1 MAWFMG
7 IDIGSATSKGVITKG
22 SDFFACHVFPSG
34 NNYRMAAQKLR
45 EELLAKGKLSQKEI
59 ACTVA
64 TGRGANNV
72 VFADRQ
78 VADIICCA
86 RGINNIFPSVR
97 TVIDVE
103 DQSSQVIRVDEEG
116 RVVNFAVSEKCA
128 AGSGRFLQVI
138 ANVLR
143 MDLKDIG
150 PLSLKSENPV
160 MFTTGCAV
168 FGETEAISRVAEGTS
183 KEDILGG
190 VHKAIAGKISTLV
203 ERLGSQEQY
212 AISGGGGLDIG
223 LIKAI
228 EDKLGI
234 QLLVPPYPQLV
245 AALGAAIIAT
255 EKCDSHGTAD
265 IGTDSQG

>member
-7 IDIGSATSKGVITKG
+7 IDIGSATSKGVITKDN
-22 SDFFACHVFPSG
+22 DFFAYHVLPSG
-34 NNYRMAAQKLR
+34 TNYRTAAQKLR
-45 EELLAKGKLSQKEI
+45 EDLLAKGNLSQEEI

-72 VFADRQ
+72 LFADRQ

-86 RGINNIFPSVR
+86 RGISSIFPSVR

-116 RVVNFAVSEKCA
+116 RVINFTVSERCA

-143 MDLKDIG
+143 IDPKDIG

-160 MFTTGCAV
+160 IFTTGCAV
-168 FGETEAISRVAEGTS
+168 FGETEAVSRVAEGTS

-190 VHKAIAGKISTLV
+190 VHKALAGKISTLA
-203 ERLGSQEQY
+203 ERLGSEEQY

-223 LIKAI
+223 LIKAV
-228 EDKLGI
+228 EKKLDI
-234 QLLVPPYPQLV
+234 QLLVPPHPQLV
-245 AALGAAIIAT
+245 TALGAVIIAA
-255 EKCDSHGTAD
+255 EKCESYRAAD
-265 IGTDSQG
+265 IGTSSQS

>member
-7 IDIGSATSKGVITKG
+7 IDIGSATSKGVITKDG
-22 SDFFACHVFPSG
+22 DLMVHHLLPSG
-34 NNYRMAAQKLR
+34 TNYKMAAEKLR
-45 EELLAKGKLSQKEI
+45 EELLSKASLYQEQI
-59 ACTVA
+59 AYTVA

-72 VFADRQ
+72 LFADQQ

-86 RGINNIFPSVR
+86 RGISSIFPSVR

-103 DQSSQVIRVDEEG
+103 DQSSQVIRIGEEG
-116 RVVNFAVSEKCA
+116 RVVNFTTSEKCA

-143 MDLKDIG
+143 IDLKDIG

-160 MFTTGCAV
+160 TFTTGCAV
-168 FGETEAISRVAEGTS
+168 FGETEAISRVAEGNS
-183 KEDILGG
+183 KEDILAG
-190 VHKAIAGKISTLV
+190 VHKALAEKICALA
-203 ERLGSQEQY
+203 ERLGLEEEY
-212 AISGGGGLDIG
+212 AITSGGGLDIG

-228 EDKLGI
+228 EGKLGI

-245 AALGAAIIAT
+245 TALGAAIIAA
-255 EKCDSHGTAD
+255 ERCPPKEG
-265 IGTDSQG
+265 

>member
-1 MAWFMG
+1 VAWFVG
-7 IDIGSATSKGVITKG
+7 IDIGSATSKGVIAKDG
-22 SDFFACHVFPSG
+22 DLVAHHLLPSG
-34 NNYRMAAQKLR
+34 TNYKMAAEKLR
-45 EELLAKGKLSQKEI
+45 EELLSEASLSQAEI

-72 VFADRQ
+72 LFADRQ

-103 DQSSQVIRVDEEG
+103 DQSSQVIRIGEEG
-116 RVVNFAVSEKCA
+116 RVVNFTASEKCA

-143 MDLKDIG
+143 IDPKDIG

-160 MFTTGCAV
+160 TFTTGCAV
-168 FGETEAISRVAEGTS
+168 FGETEAISRVAEGNS
-183 KEDILGG
+183 REDILAG
-190 VHKAIAGKISTLV
+190 VHKALAEKICALA
-203 ERLGSQEQY
+203 ERLGLEGEY
-212 AISGGGGLDIG
+212 AITGGGGLDIG

-228 EDKLGI
+228 EGKLGI
-234 QLLVPPYPQLV
+234 HLLVPPHPQLV
-245 AALGAAIIAT
+245 TALGAAIIAA
-255 EKCDSHGTAD
+255 EKCQPKEG
-265 IGTDSQG
+265 

>member
-1 MAWFMG
+1 VAWFMG
-7 IDIGSATSKGVITKG
+7 IDIGSATSKGVLTKDG
-22 SDFFACHVFPSG
+22 DLVAQHLLPSG
-34 NNYRMAAQKLR
+34 TDYKVAAEKLR
-45 EELLAKGKLSQKEI
+45 EELLSKAGSPQEEI

-72 VFADRQ
+72 LFADQQ

-86 RGINNIFPSVR
+86 RGINNISPSVR

-103 DQSSQVIRVDEEG
+103 DQSSQVIRIDEEG
-116 RVVNFAVSEKCA
+116 RVVNFTTSEKCA

-143 MDLKDIG
+143 IDPKDIG

-160 MFTTGCAV
+160 TFTTGCAV
-168 FGETEAISRVAEGTS
+168 FGETEVISRVAEGNK
-183 KEDILGG
+183 KEDILAG
-190 VHKAIAGKISTLV
+190 VHKALAEKISALV
-203 ERLGSQEQY
+203 ERLGLEEQY
-212 AISGGGGLDIG
+212 AITGGGGLDIG

-228 EDKLGI
+228 EKKLGI

-245 AALGAAIIAT
+245 TALGAAIIAA
-255 EKCDSHGTAD
+255 EKCPPREG
-265 IGTDSQG
+265 